1 MQKKSGLQP
10 WGLTKEGKAE
20 LDEIAA
26 GKAKRAEL
34 TKDNVSLF
42 MGDLEQGLDEFSE

>member
-1 MQKKSGLQP
+1 MQ
-10 WGLTKEGKAE
+10 EGKAE